1 LTLMLTPTAPL
12 VAEAAGTG
20 PSIITL
26 HASGMSSRQW
36 ARFVRDASPRYRV
49 FSADLLGV
57 GRTALGDAPYSLARE
72 AEALLALIDRMDGPV
87 SLLAHSFGGL
97 VAMEAAVRAPTK
109 IKSMALFEPV
119 IVVLAREAESP
130 EARAQIAAI
139 NTLMARDVRD
149 GYAHW
154 LEGFI
159 DWWNGPG
166 FFQTLPVPTRDQ
178 YLATAHEAHR
188 QARVVPTSTL
198 TVEALRHL
206 SIPTL
211 FLTGTSSPATARES
225 AQIAADAMPHGRI
238 QRVEGAGH
246 MAPLTH
252 GSIVNS
258 AVLAFFDAVYDR
270 RS

>member
-1 LTLMLTPTAPL
+1 MHTLTAPL
-12 VAEAAGTG
+12 VAEAAGSG
-20 PSIITL
+20 PSVITL

-36 ARFVRDASPRYRV
+36 ARFVRDAAPRYRI

-57 GRTALGDAPYSLARE
+57 GRTPLGDAPYSLARE
-72 AEALLALIDRMDGPV
+72 ADALIALIDRMDRPV
-87 SLLAHSFGGL
+87 SIFAHSFGGL
-97 VAMEAAVRAPTK
+97 VAMEAALRAPEK
-109 IKSMALFEPV
+109 IRSMALFEPV
-119 IVVLAREAESP
+119 IVVLAREAGSP

-166 FFQTLPVPTRDQ
+166 FFQTLSAPAREQ
-178 YLATAHEAHR
+178 YLSTAHEAHR
-188 QARVVPTSTL
+188 QAGVVPSSTL
-198 TVEALRHL
+198 TVDALKSL
-206 SIPTL
+206 TIPTL
-211 FLTGTSSPATARES
+211 FLTGDTSPEAARES
-225 AQIAADAMPHGRI
+225 AKIAADAMPNATL

-252 GSIVNS
+252 ATIVNG
-258 AVLAFFDAVYDR
+258 AVLAFFDAVYDQ

>member
-1 LTLMLTPTAPL
+1 MHTTIAPL
-12 VAEAAGTG
+12 VAEAAGSG

-72 AEALLALIDRMDGPV
+72 ADALLALIDRMDAPV
-87 SLLAHSFGGL
+87 SLFAHSFGGL
-97 VAMEAAVRAPTK
+97 VAMEAALRAPSK
-109 IKSMALFEPV
+109 IRSMALFEPV
-119 IVVLAREAESP
+119 IVVLAREAGSP

-139 NTLMARDVRD
+139 NTLMARDVTD
-149 GYAHW
+149 GYGHW

-166 FFQTLPVPTRDQ
+166 FFQSLPSPARDQ
-178 YLATAHEAHR
+178 YLSTAHEAYR
-188 QARVVPTSTL
+188 QAGVVPTSTL
-198 TVEALRHL
+198 TVEALQSL
-206 SIPTL
+206 QIPTL
-211 FLTGTSSPATARES
+211 FLTGTTSPSAARES
-225 AQIAADAMPHGRI
+225 AQIAADAMPQARLE
-238 QRVEGAGH
+238 RVEGAGH